1 MSNETPIDLSS
12 FPETPEAGPYILLE
26 RENARLRE
34 ELAEAKREID
44 RLNQW
49 ADSFTDAHL
58 KERQTG
64 DALVKETMQRAEQA
78 EARAL
83 AAEKDKKQL
92 LTRLVDALESAVDWA
107 GYASEYFREKHQ
119 HQLDIDKLD
128 AARDELAAID
138 AAIGAK
144 HEPL

>member
-1 MSNETPIDLSS
+1 MSDTPRTDEIWGSMHGS
-12 FPETPEAGPYILLE
+12 GYQMMLLAQKLE
-26 RENARLRE
+26 Q

-78 EARAL
+78 VA
-83 AAEKDKKQL
+83 DKIK
-92 LTRLVDALESAVDWA
+92 E
-107 GYASEYFREKHQ
+107 GK
-119 HQLDIDKLD
+119 
-128 AARDELAAID
+128 
-138 AAIGAK
+138 
-144 HEPL
+144 

>member
-1 MSNETPIDLSS
+1 MNWPKVLAVI
-12 FPETPEAGPYILLE
+12 A
-26 RENARLRE
+26 AAKA

-78 EARAL
+78 VA
-83 AAEKDKKQL
+83 DKIK
-92 LTRLVDALESAVDWA
+92 E
-107 GYASEYFREKHQ
+107 GK
-119 HQLDIDKLD
+119 
-128 AARDELAAID
+128 
-138 AAIGAK
+138 
-144 HEPL
+144 

>member
-1 MSNETPIDLSS
+1 MNWPKVLAVI
-12 FPETPEAGPYILLE
+12 A
-26 RENARLRE
+26 AAKA

-78 EARAL
+78 VADQIKEG
-83 AAEKDKKQL
+83 K
-92 LTRLVDALESAVDWA
+92 
-107 GYASEYFREKHQ
+107 
-119 HQLDIDKLD
+119 
-128 AARDELAAID
+128 
-138 AAIGAK
+138 
-144 HEPL
+144 